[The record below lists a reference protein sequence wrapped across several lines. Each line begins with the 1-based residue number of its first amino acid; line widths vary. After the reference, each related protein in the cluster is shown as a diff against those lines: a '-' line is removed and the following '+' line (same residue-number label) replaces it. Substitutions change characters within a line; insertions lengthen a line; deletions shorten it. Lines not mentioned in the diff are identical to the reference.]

1 MALSYADVLNIKDE
15 LSPMMQQYIAA
26 KKQRPDC
33 LLFFRLGDFYEM
45 FFDDAILVAKELE
58 LTLTR
63 RECGL
68 EEKAPMAGVPHH
80 SADRYIEQLVDKGYK
95 VAICEQLEDPAEAKG
110 IVKRDIV
117 KVVTPGTVTDL
128 ESLDESKNNY
138 LLALYQLGKAY
149 GLAYIDLTSGEFE
162 ACEIISGDTKVKAYN
177 EINRVDPAEILIN
190 EEAKGSEL
198 HKKLEHEAY
207 YLDFLDSKVFEV
219 KDKYK
224 DYLPEESKSKTNLL
238 ETACSALLS
247 YVEDT
252 QLSIPDH
259 IKQVNVY
266 TIQEFM
272 LMSADAR
279 ANLELTET
287 YREKKKKGSLLWV
300 IDRTET
306 AMGSRLLRKWL
317 EQPLLDPLRIGRRL
331 DAVEELRDSFILR
344 QELKE
349 ILSGMYDIARLSG
362 KLSMKQVNPRELQ
375 SLARTLAKIPYLL
388 ELAKN
393 FKSNALQELSQ
404 ALDPL
409 EDLVATLEAALKEE
423 LPLTIQD
430 GDIIKTGFDDVVD
443 ENRQLSED
451 GSSWILNYEQE
462 QREKT
467 NIKNLKVGYNKVFG
481 YYIDVT
487 KSNLDLVPDTYTR
500 KQTLT
505 NSERYFTP
513 ELKDMEDKILGA
525 KQRLVDREYA
535 VFIDLRKQAAAKV
548 DVISKD
554 AHILASLDALISLAE
569 VAERNNYTRPEI
581 VTDDSIKIKAGRHP
595 VVEKTLDKGEFVA
608 NNCLLKEDSEVILL
622 TGPNMS
628 GKSTYMRQVAQIVI
642 LAQMGSFVPAA
653 YAKIGITDQIFTRIG
668 ASDDL
673 SSGQSTFMVE
683 MNEVSYIL
691 KNATKHSLLILDE
704 IGRGTSTYD
713 GLSIA
718 WAVLERVANQ
728 KILGARTLFATH
740 YHELTELEK
749 SIPNIK
755 NYHVAVQKE
764 DKKSDIKFLHKI
776 ERGPSDESYG
786 IEVAKLAG
794 LPRSLINRAYEILY
808 KLESIN
814 HKKTKQ
820 DEVMEGQ
827 IDLFTSSLAMEGND
841 HIMDELT
848 SLDVENMTAI
858 EALQVLYDLSREAK
872 TIRSEDE

>member
-272 LMSADAR
+272 LMSADA
-279 ANLELTET
+279 
-287 YREKKKKGSLLWV
+287 
-300 IDRTET
+300 
-306 AMGSRLLRKWL
+306 
-317 EQPLLDPLRIGRRL
+317 EQ
-331 DAVEELRDSFILR
+331 
-344 QELKE
+344 
-349 ILSGMYDIARLSG
+349 
-362 KLSMKQVNPRELQ
+362 
-375 SLARTLAKIPYLL
+375 T
-388 ELAKN
+388 
-393 FKSNALQELSQ
+393 
-404 ALDPL
+404 
-409 EDLVATLEAALKEE
+409 
-423 LPLTIQD
+423 
-430 GDIIKTGFDDVVD
+430 
-443 ENRQLSED
+443 
-451 GSSWILNYEQE
+451 
-462 QREKT
+462 
-467 NIKNLKVGYNKVFG
+467 
-481 YYIDVT
+481 
-487 KSNLDLVPDTYTR
+487 
-500 KQTLT
+500 
-505 NSERYFTP
+505 
-513 ELKDMEDKILGA
+513 
-525 KQRLVDREYA
+525 
-535 VFIDLRKQAAAKV
+535 
-548 DVISKD
+548 
-554 AHILASLDALISLAE
+554 
-569 VAERNNYTRPEI
+569 
-581 VTDDSIKIKAGRHP
+581 
-595 VVEKTLDKGEFVA
+595 
-608 NNCLLKEDSEVILL
+608 
-622 TGPNMS
+622 
-628 GKSTYMRQVAQIVI
+628 
-642 LAQMGSFVPAA
+642 
-653 YAKIGITDQIFTRIG
+653 
-668 ASDDL
+668 
-673 SSGQSTFMVE
+673 
-683 MNEVSYIL
+683 
-691 KNATKHSLLILDE
+691 
-704 IGRGTSTYD
+704 
-713 GLSIA
+713 
-718 WAVLERVANQ
+718 
-728 KILGARTLFATH
+728 
-740 YHELTELEK
+740 
-749 SIPNIK
+749 
-755 NYHVAVQKE
+755 
-764 DKKSDIKFLHKI
+764 
-776 ERGPSDESYG
+776 
-786 IEVAKLAG
+786 
-794 LPRSLINRAYEILY
+794 
-808 KLESIN
+808 
-814 HKKTKQ
+814 
-820 DEVMEGQ
+820 
-827 IDLFTSSLAMEGND
+827 
-841 HIMDELT
+841 
-848 SLDVENMTAI
+848 
-858 EALQVLYDLSREAK
+858 
-872 TIRSEDE
+872 